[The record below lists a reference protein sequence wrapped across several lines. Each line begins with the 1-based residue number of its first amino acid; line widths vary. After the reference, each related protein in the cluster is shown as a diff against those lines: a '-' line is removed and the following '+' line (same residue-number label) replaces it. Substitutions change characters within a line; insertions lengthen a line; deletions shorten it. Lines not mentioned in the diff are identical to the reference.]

1 MIVLTQLM
9 DNQQVYDKL
18 MESLNKFYLDIKSV
32 TLICDEPTL
41 LNRWKNDKVCEWR
54 NLQF

>member
-1 MIVLTQLM
+1 
-9 DNQQVYDKL
+9 